1 MYLFHVYGC
10 SACMKV
16 CELHVCLV
24 PTEIRG
30 RHWILL
36 ELELQTVVGC
46 HVGSEN
52 QTQAL
57 CRSNKC
63 FEQLSR
69 LPDPKY
75 VII

>member
-1 MYLFHVYGC
+1 MYLFYVHGC
-10 SACMKV
+10 FACMKVCELHVCQV

-24 PTEIRG
+24 PTEIRR

-36 ELELQTVVGC
+36 ELELQMVVSR

-57 CRSNKC
+57 CGNKC
-63 FEQLSR
+63 F
-69 LPDPKY
+69 
-75 VII
+75 